1 MEPNNEKTNLLT
13 SAEAGKEEKKKKS
26 CAFDVWPWLI
36 GMRCVVQCMYSPAYH
51 RVRLLLPRLPR
62 EGRQQVLS
70 EFRSYFTPSDFEH
83 LPVHD
88 WKA

>member
-13 SAEAGKEEKKKKS
+13 SAEAGKEEEKKS

-36 GMRCVVQCMYSPAYH
+36 GMRCVVQCMCSPAYH
-51 RVRLLLPRLPR
+51 RVRIFLPRLPR
-62 EGRQQVLS
+62 EGRRQVLS
-70 EFRSYFTPSDFEH
+70 EFRFYFTPSDFEH
-83 LPVHD
+83 LPIHD